1 MKQFLKYTSLSIL
14 GTMGMSC
21 YILADTFF
29 IAQGMG
35 TDGLAALNL
44 AIPVYNFI
52 YGAGL
57 MLGMGGAIKFAI
69 LKSQG
74 NQKQIDRVYTN
85 VIYMAVVFSIL
96 FTSLGIFGAQSLAR
110 MLGAEGIVL
119 EMTTTYLKWLLVFS
133 PAFIF
138 NNIFIC
144 FLRNDEAPQLSMMA
158 VFFGSL
164 TNIIFD
170 YIFIFPMNMGILGA
184 ILATGTSPAVGLLLM
199 TKHWRDKKNS
209 FHFVK
214 ERLNLDNIKQT
225 FSLGFPSLIGQLAS
239 GITMIVF
246 NFLILALEG
255 NTGVAAY
262 GVVANISIVI
272 IGIFN
277 GIAEG
282 VQPLVSDNYGCGNK
296 KEIRNLHK
304 YSMSMMIMI
313 AIVIYVAIYIFANP
327 ITSMFNSEQNMK
339 LQELA
344 VVGLRLYFTSMI
356 VAGYNIVITVFFTS
370 TERAL
375 PAQVLTLLRGFVLII
390 PLSFLMAK
398 LWGMNGIWLTFPVA
412 EFIVAVIGWVLYSKK
427 TLN

>member
-29 IAQGMG
+29 IAQGLG
-35 TDGLAALNL
+35 TDGLTALNL

-52 YGAGL
+52 HGAGL

-85 VIYMAVVFSIL
+85 MIYMAITFSIL
-96 FTSLGIFGAQSLAR
+96 FSSLGIWGAGSLAR
-110 MLGAEGIVL
+110 LLGAEGLVL
-119 EMTTTYLKWLLVFS
+119 EMTTIYLKWLLVFS

-158 VFFGSL
+158 VLFGSF

-170 YIFIFPMNMGILGA
+170 YIFIFPMKMGILGA
-184 ILATGTSPAVGLLLM
+184 VLATGTSPAIGLLLM
-199 TKHWRDKKNS
+199 SKHWRDKKNS

-214 ERLNLDNIKQT
+214 ERVNLGIVKQNL
-225 FSLGFPSLIGQLAS
+225 SLGFPSLIGQIAA

-246 NFLILALEG
+246 NFLILSLEG

-262 GVVANISIVI
+262 GVIANISIVI

-282 VQPLVSDNYGCGNK
+282 VQPLVADNYGVGNK
-296 KEIRNLHK
+296 REIRSLHR
-304 YSMSMMIMI
+304 YAMAMMVIL
-313 AIVIYVAIYIFANP
+313 AILVYIGIYVFADP
-327 ITSMFNSEQNMK
+327 ITSMFNSEQNAKM
-339 LQELA
+339 QELA
-344 VVGLRLYFTSMI
+344 VLGLRLYFTAMI

-375 PAQVLTLLRGFVLII
+375 PAQILTLLRGFILII
-390 PLSFLMAK
+390 PLSFFMAK
-398 LWGMNGIWLTFPVA
+398 MWGMNGIWLTFPVA
-412 EFIVAVIGWVLYSKK
+412 EFVVAVIGWVLYSRK

>member
-1 MKQFLKYTSLSIL
+1 
-14 GTMGMSC
+14 
-21 YILADTFF
+21 
-29 IAQGMG
+29 
-35 TDGLAALNL
+35 
-44 AIPVYNFI
+44 
-52 YGAGL
+52 
-57 MLGMGGAIKFAI
+57 
-69 LKSQG
+69 
-74 NQKQIDRVYTN
+74 
-85 VIYMAVVFSIL
+85 
-96 FTSLGIFGAQSLAR
+96 

-158 VFFGSL
+158 VLFGSF

-184 ILATGTSPAVGLLLM
+184 VLATGTSPAIGILLM
-199 TKHWRDKKNS
+199 SKHRRDKKNS
-209 FHFVK
+209 FHLVK
-214 ERLNLDNIKQT
+214 ERLYADSIKQT
-225 FSLGFPSLIGQLAS
+225 LSLGFPSLIGQLAA

-282 VQPLVSDNYGCGNK
+282 VQPLVADNYGLGKK
-296 KEIRNLHK
+296 KEIQSLHK
-304 YSMSMMIMI
+304 YSMCMMTLI
-313 AIVIYVAIYIFANP
+313 AIVIYAAIYIFADP
-327 ITSMFNSEQNMK
+327 ITSMFNSEQNIK

-375 PAQVLTLLRGFVLII
+375 PAQVLTLLRGFILII